1 MPSFCKVNKRPAEP
15 VWIDGEQLPL
25 AETEY
30 GRQYCARVRAIVR
43 LYDDLFIKLGIP
55 DYKGVTLG
63 TIHRQLGDD
72 VDRELT
78 LTALGDAYVARL
90 IPERYSYIQPQVKSI
105 PPEEWPDTITSS
117 RRPLK
122 TWEKPSVGF
131 GPGSV

>member
-30 GRQYCARVRAIVR
+30 GRQYIAAVRGIVR
-43 LYDDLFIKLGIP
+43 LADLLGGEN
-55 DYKGVTLG
+55 YRGVNTRF
-63 TIHRQLGDD
+63 IHRVLGDD
-72 VDRELT
+72 ADMELT
-78 LTALGDAYVARL
+78 LIALGDAYRANLV
-90 IPERYSYIQPQVKSI
+90 PERYSYIPPKVRSI
-105 PPEEWPDTITSS
+105 PPDQWHTIPTFK
-117 RRPLK
+117 RTLK

>member
-30 GRQYCARVRAIVR
+30 GRQYVAKVKEIVR
-43 LYDDLFIKLGIP
+43 RADKIATAYQMKSYRGITIG
-55 DYKGVTLG
+55 K
-63 TIHRQLGDD
+63 IHRALGEDA
-72 VDRELT
+72 DRELT

-90 IPERYSYIQPQVKSI
+90 IPERYSYIQPQVRSI